1 MGNSLVKISVVIPV
15 YNVEPY
21 LVRCLET
28 VVAQSFD
35 GFEII
40 LVDDGSTD
48 GSALTTIPLE
58 TDLKLHLGYV
68 TADNRELSVM
78 GERFVSHLARS
89 LDLYANR

>member
-1 MGNSLVKISVVIPV
+1 MGI
-15 YNVEPY
+15 
-21 LVRCLET
+21 
-28 VVAQSFD
+28 
-35 GFEII
+35 
-40 LVDDGSTD
+40 TD